1 MCAILAVSI
10 EVSLMSREE
19 KPSTLIRWTPSLYNR
34 ISKFYDLVAT
44 LLFPIGKRGHLRILD
59 GISKGCI
66 LDVACGTGSLLK
78 LASLRGLSCYGLDT
92 SAGMLSIAKRKV
104 PEAMLRMG
112 SFYEMP
118 FPDKSFDYVV
128 ETNAVSGVEIDVGQ
142 VIGEMIRVCKCG
154 GEIRIADYT
163 KSPRPTILNRMLE
176 RVLVFVG
183 DFAYDYVKIFRD
195 LGYQAEV
202 EKLGWNGMYQ
212 FIRIQK
218 TS

>member
-176 RVLVFVG
+176 RVLIFVG

-202 EKLGWNGMYQ
+202 EQLGWNGMYQ